1 MKKQIL
7 HFIKQTLD
15 KKEITSLNSLQ
26 LNIKQRL
33 DQEITSLN
41 SLNLNIKQRLDEKEV
56 TSLNSLNLN
65 IKQRMD
71 EKEVTSLNSLKLN
84 IKQRLD
90 EKEITSL
97 NSLKLNIKKI
107 WRELDSNKSIPR
119 CLAAVI
125 VKGGNL
131 VYKEYYQNKVWFW
144 WNLNQSS
151 IYITWYQWTVL
162 VKL

>member
-33 DQEITSLN
+33 DQEI
-41 SLNLNIKQRLDEKEV
+41 

-119 CLAAVI
+119 CLAAAI

-151 IYITWYQWTVL
+151 IYVTWYQWTVL

>member
-41 SLNLNIKQRLDEKEV
+41 SLNLNIKQRLDEKE
-56 TSLNSLNLN
+56 
-65 IKQRMD
+65 I
-71 EKEVTSLNSLKLN
+71 TSLNSLKLN

-119 CLAAVI
+119 CLAAAI

-144 WNLNQSS
+144 WNLNQRS
-151 IYITWYQWTVL
+151 IYVTWYQWTVL

>member
-33 DQEITSLN
+33 DQEI
-41 SLNLNIKQRLDEKEV
+41 

-119 CLAAVI
+119 CLAAAI

-144 WNLNQSS
+144 WNLNQRS
-151 IYITWYQWTVL
+151 IYVTWYQWTVL

>member
-7 HFIKQTLD
+7 HFIKQRLD
-15 KKEITSLNSLQ
+15 EKEITSLNSLQ

-33 DQEITSLN
+33 DQEI
-41 SLNLNIKQRLDEKEV
+41 
-56 TSLNSLNLN
+56 
-65 IKQRMD
+65 
-71 EKEVTSLNSLKLN
+71 TSLNSLKLN

-119 CLAAVI
+119 CLAAAI

-144 WNLNQSS
+144 WNLNQRS
-151 IYITWYQWTVL
+151 IYVTWYQWTVL